1 MENDVVTVREY
12 PSAAVM
18 ATTIIVGVV
27 FSVGAYLVNLGAD
40 LIKKK
45 LKEELL
51 ANDNSASNNQTE
63 QSPTIS
69 GASNQLASGKSIPL
83 ILGKTMM
90 TPYVIGQWYTTIGG
104 TDGEEVYFHCLY
116 LLGYKDIQVKNIA
129 LGIYEIASNSAGVE
143 NGIITVDG
151 TYYKAEKYGIQLEL
165 KQNNTEVSLYDTKVI
180 EEDNNVELVKNSSG
194 MLETYGFSA
203 KFPYKCQ
210 IEIQLNGLTGFT
222 DKGNPKDATVKVG
235 IQMSIDGGNTWI
247 PFAAVTGCTSSEIK
261 NITIEE
267 ETSQMYESTFTKK
280 KNKVMRFVAER
291 IFTWEEINTINGTFV
306 YMEDG
311 VLKHGIKNNIVE
323 FRVFRT
329 NNKSDDSNVCD
340 TVIYSKTRTW
350 CYDPVKSNLEEDIVP
365 QTPLI
370 EKYRDITARLGF
382 VVKAGESINGTLNKL
397 NCICTSKARTWDSVN
412 KKWSTSLSVT
422 ENPASLALL
431 ALTGDFRQNDKFEI
445 DDTGTKPVCEK
456 IDLDSFGEF
465 YEWCDEQ
472 VVLGD
477 TTKTRFTC
485 DGAVVKK
492 TTTLDIVNNI
502 LSCGRGGLGHNGN
515 KYAVVIDKPQSTP
528 VYILNNQKI
537 LSFTASK
544 NFDDNIDGYYV
555 KYISALN
562 DYQEDTLLAV
572 PNDIAEDL
580 QDGTKTEADLIL
592 GNIECLYTT
601 DPYRAKAF
609 GLYQL
614 ALKKLRPET
623 WSIKIAQ
630 DGNLIE
636 VGQKIEI
643 QSDVI
648 SVGIGEGAEITELVY
663 DDNDDPTQIVG
674 IETDGQFKVEDTT
687 KEYAVK
693 IFVADGINEPVI
705 ITKKVD
711 CDLSKVYH
719 NLVFVSPISLQED
732 TLPEVGNIVSFGI
745 YQLESLEALAV
756 SKRKN
761 GDGTFDFTFVP
772 YQDGVYTADSG
783 MVADYVSKITP
794 PIETGTIVND
804 GFEPVS
810 KGDVVQIIGFT
821 KDTTQPNLP
830 INVEAVAYKD
840 YIALKWDVNNTTL
853 DVDTVIEI
861 SRNGGTDWYVAHQ
874 VNANNWVYYFD
885 RSVDGY
891 PEKDLQSQNTLANY
905 RFRLKNVSM
914 FGVESTYS
922 SVITPNTT
930 NYKTWKYPQI
940 SINTEVLDRT
950 IMLTPVY
957 NGEVYGDTR
966 INLRIKRLGN
976 TDIFSGQIT
985 FNDLLGITPDADY
998 HTPSFTKR
1006 IEYDSTHNYED
1017 NYRDDTTTAF
1027 VTLDKKI
1034 SHTLPLIGQT
1044 DRLFDEDNNWS
1055 GSYTF
1060 EATEVST
1067 IPANPEED
1075 DVILFTGT
1083 QTGFVTG
1090 AYYWY
1095 TNSEWVRCN
1104 SKRLIVPTAYQ
1115 YEIVLSNESG
1125 NTSTTEEISV
1135 RALCT
1140 NIADIVHSHEY
1151 YKDLYVEK
1159 LSAISANIG
1168 MISQGGM
1175 GSFDLNKGN
1184 YWALSDLSAEDS
1196 GIDDGIKKGAFR
1208 VGGENEYFKVT
1219 PVGNDNFKIEL
1230 KAGNIELT
1238 STSGSDS
1245 SQLDFTNGTYIY
1257 NNERTKRLKL
1267 SPDGVSVQ
1275 IYSGEDID
1283 WSDATK
1289 IETISR
1295 VFTDKNGNMIITNS
1309 EDIPKIG
1316 YTVSGSV
1323 YHFDTT
1329 PDEDESGVN
1338 TNNII
1343 CTGEIVENEELNPIL
1358 SSEENPKCF
1367 KGVIKKS
1374 VLGFNK
1380 MVFLS
1385 KSDKI
1390 TFDATT
1396 EFIGIDGSKSPLNSI
1411 WNDFMEQTSNIDAT
1425 KTIGERFGLS
1435 QQQIEQGLFY

>member
-1 MENDVVTVREY
+1 MAFLGTVLI
-12 PSAAVM
+12 P
-18 ATTIIVGVV
+18 
-27 FSVGAYLVNLGAD
+27 LGAD

-45 LKEELL
+45 IKEDLL
-51 ANDNSASNNQTE
+51 ASIDSIKNNQTE
-63 QSPTIS
+63 ESPTIS

-116 LLGYKDIQVKNIA
+116 LLGYKDIQVKNIS
-129 LGIYEIASNSAGVE
+129 LGIYEIASNNAGVE
-143 NGIITVDG
+143 NGIIEVDG
-151 TYYKAEKYGIQLEL
+151 TYYKASEYGIQLEL

-222 DKGNPKDATVKVG
+222 DKGNPKNATVKVG

-291 IFTWEEINTINGTFV
+291 IFTWEEINTTNGTFV

-329 NNKSDDSNVCD
+329 NDKSDDSNVCD

-382 VVKAGESINGTLNKL
+382 VVKAGDAIKGTLSKL
-397 NCICTSKARTWDSVN
+397 NCICTSKARVWDSTN
-412 KKWSTSLSVT
+412 QKWSTGLTVT

-431 ALTGDFRQNDKFEI
+431 ALTGDFRQKDKFEI
-445 DDTGTKPVCEK
+445 DDTGTKPACEK

-465 YEWCDEQ
+465 YEWCETQ
-472 VVLGD
+472 VSLGG

-492 TTTLDIVNNI
+492 TKTLDIVNNI

-537 LSFTASK
+537 LSFSASK
-544 NFDDNIDGYYV
+544 NFDDNVDGYYV

-572 PNDIAEDL
+572 PNDVAEDL
-580 QDGTKTEADLIL
+580 QNGTITEADLTL
-592 GNIECLYTT
+592 GNLECLYTT

-614 ALKKLRPET
+614 AVKKLRPET
-623 WSIKIAQ
+623 WSIKVAQ

-648 SVGIGEGAEITELVY
+648 SVGIGEGAEITRIVY
-663 DDNDDPTQIVG
+663 DDDDDPTQIVG

-719 NLVFVSPISLQED
+719 NFVFVSPISLQED

-783 MVADYVSKITP
+783 MIADYVSKVTP

-810 KGDVVQIIGFT
+810 RGDVVQIIGFT

-830 INVEAVAYKD
+830 TDVTAVAYKD
-840 YIALKWDVNNTTL
+840 YIALTWNKNNTTI

-861 SRNGGTDWYVAHQ
+861 SRNSGTDWYVAHQ

-950 IMLTPVY
+950 IFLTPVY
-957 NGEVYGDTR
+957 SGEVYGDTK

-976 TDIFSGQIT
+976 TDIFSGQRT

-1060 EATEVST
+1060 EATEVLT
-1067 IPANPEED
+1067 IPENPEED
-1075 DVILFTGT
+1075 DVIHFTGT
-1083 QTGFVTG
+1083 ETGYVTG

-1196 GIDDGIKKGAFR
+1196 GIADGIKKGAFR

-1219 PVGNDNFKIEL
+1219 PLENGKYSIEL

-1238 STSGSDS
+1238 TTTGN
-1245 SQLDFTNGTYIY
+1245 DFDFIEGTCIY
-1257 NNERTKRLKL
+1257 NDSKTERMKL
-1267 SPDGVSVQ
+1267 TPQGIIVQKLVSN
-1275 IYSGEDID
+1275 SWEDV
-1283 WSDATK
+1283 SLVYADA
-1289 IETISR
+1289 
-1295 VFTDKNGNMIITNS
+1295 NGNMIVANTTDTPEFGVQAENAMI
-1309 EDIPKIG
+1309 
-1316 YTVSGSV
+1316 
-1323 YHFDTT
+1323 YHFDDSTT
-1329 PDEDESGVN
+1329 PDKDEDGLNPMSIDVDGDVIPTDRQGVN
-1338 TNNII
+1338 HILLPVSSRGCLEGAISVDVSSYIGNIVFF
-1343 CTGEIVENEELNPIL
+1343 TKSNSVVLDRLLNVDGTQTENADTYNTAMRETIN
-1358 SSEENPKCF
+1358 
-1367 KGVIKKS
+1367 GS
-1374 VLGFNK
+1374 VLGTTLGLTN
-1380 MVFLS
+1380 S
-1385 KSDKI
+1385 QI
-1390 TFDATT
+1390 TN
-1396 EFIGIDGSKSPLNSI
+1396 GIFEEK
-1411 WNDFMEQTSNIDAT
+1411 
-1425 KTIGERFGLS
+1425 GE
-1435 QQQIEQGLFY
+1435 